1 MKSIQQF
8 LQKPWLYLIIIFIG
22 IFLKFY
28 HLNNRVFWF
37 DEVCTIIHTSGIPLY
52 EYDVL
57 IPANKITNVQ
67 EYRRWIELKR
77 NDLSLGQQLKGIF
90 TSTNL
95 NPMHYPF
102 LMIWYRLIG
111 DKPVHYRLFSVFM
124 FLVSLPLLFLLAR
137 KLFESSLAGWIAV
150 SLFSV
155 APMIQFFSQEA
166 RYMTLMIFF
175 LIASS
180 YFLLRATEKNTWK
193 WWTVYLLA
201 GVFALYTSVLSG
213 IVLFGHLIYVWWI
226 NRKIRLKYILI
237 FLSVLLLYSP
247 WIYSMLIHR
256 HEIIFSLSWQK
267 YILSHLSFYK
277 PFFYQLIGFASTFS
291 YFNHSALRE
300 IVLENKILENW
311 LVLLIDTLMALL
323 IIYAIIYSFKRLK
336 KWQAWFMA
344 LIFFPHLIFS
354 LLTDLIRGAIGSIF
368 FRYHTTIFIGLIL
381 FTAFL
386 ISDKLIRARY
396 TCLVFFL
403 AIIFISL
410 LSSFRI
416 TRNRCFWVSG
426 CQPVMHIAKE
436 LSKSEFP
443 LVITDYATPV
453 EPRLAG
459 FMVTLIESKWQS
471 MDILRADPDIENV
484 KDMIKGHEYT
494 DIYICYAS
502 DELVNNLKTQLGE
515 EHIKKMNS
523 PENYPMWQIEHP
535 N

>member
-1 MKSIQQF
+1 MKSIHQF
-8 LQKPWLYLIIIFIG
+8 LQKPWLYLVIIIIG
-22 IFLKFY
+22 ISLKFY
-28 HLNNRVFWF
+28 HLNNRVFWY
-37 DEVCTIIHTSGIPLY
+37 DEVCTIVHTSGIPLY
-52 EYDVL
+52 EYDAL

-67 EYRRWIELKR
+67 EYRRWIELKK
-77 NDLSLGQQLKGIF
+77 NDLSMGQELKGLF

-95 NPMHYPF
+95 NPLHYPF
-102 LMIWYRLIG
+102 LMVWYRLIG
-111 DKPVHYRLFSVFM
+111 DKPLHYRLFSVFM
-124 FLVSLPLLFLLAR
+124 FLVSLPLLFFLAR

-175 LIASS
+175 LLASN
-180 YFLLRATEKNTWK
+180 YFLLIAAQRNKWK
-193 WWTVYLLA
+193 WWIVYMLVSVL
-201 GVFALYTSVLSG
+201 ALYTSVLSG
-213 IVLFGHLIYVWWI
+213 LVLFGHLIYILWIKRKVW
-226 NRKIRLKYILI
+226 LKYSLILLAI
-237 FLSVLLLYSP
+237 LLLYSP

-267 YILSHLSFYK
+267 HILSNISFFK
-277 PFFYQLIGFASTFS
+277 PFFYHLLGFACTFS
-291 YFNHSALRE
+291 YFDHSALRE

-311 LVLLIDTLMALL
+311 LIILIDVLIAIF
-323 IIYAIIYSFKRLK
+323 IIYAIIYTLRRIK

-381 FTAFL
+381 FIAFL
-386 ISDKLIRARY
+386 ISDKLIRAR
-396 TCLVFFL
+396 FAFL
-403 AIIFISL
+403 LFYIAIIFISL

-416 TRNRCFWVSG
+416 TRNPCFWVSG
-426 CQPVMHIAKE
+426 CEPAMQTAKE
-436 LSKSEFP
+436 LSNSEFP
-443 LVITDYATPV
+443 LVITGYATPV

-459 FMVTLIESKWQS
+459 FMVTLIESDWKN

-484 KDMIKGHEYT
+484 KDLIKGHEYT

-502 DELVNNLKTQLGE
+502 DELVDNLKIQLGE
-515 EHIKKMNS
+515 ENIKKIDLPGNF
-523 PENYPMWQIEHP
+523 PVWRIKF
-535 N
+535 